1 MKEFRFALKKVA
13 PVLFSYIF
21 VGIASGLLLKNS
33 GYSAVWAFLSG
44 LLIYAGSMQIVMVP
58 LLAAGTPLLTL
69 AVMALFINGRHI
81 FYGIGFVNEFSE
93 IKKKSRLQYIYMM
106 LTVTDETYS
115 VLCSLDCPKEYDRH
129 KAEFYVLALAHI
141 LWILSCT
148 LGAAAGEIIPFDT
161 TGIEF
166 SATVFFVC
174 IVVDQWRRF
183 PSKIPALTGA
193 VCAALMLAV
202 MGRDSFLIPALI
214 LSLIILVVLKDRVTR
229 DIVRGGIAD
238 D

>member
-1 MKEFRFALKKVA
+1 MKEFKFALKKVA
-13 PVLFSYIF
+13 PVLFSYLF

-33 GYSAVWAFLSG
+33 GYSAFWAFVSG
-44 LLIYAGSMQIVMVP
+44 AFIYAGSMQIVMVP
-58 LLAAGTPLLTL
+58 LLAAGTPLWTL
-69 AVMALFINGRHI
+69 AIMALFINGRHI

-93 IKKKSRLQYIYMM
+93 IRKKSRIQHLYMM

-115 VLCSLDCPKEYDRH
+115 VLCSLNCPEKYDRH
-129 KAEFYVLALAHI
+129 KVELYVLASAHI

-148 LGAAAGEIIPFDT
+148 LGAVAGEIIPFDT

-166 SATVFFVC
+166 SATVFFIC
-174 IVVDQWRRF
+174 IVVDQWKRF
-183 PSKIPALTGA
+183 PSKIPAVTGA
-193 VCAALMLAV
+193 VCALIMIVIL
-202 MGRDSFLIPALI
+202 GSETFLIPALI
-214 LSLIILVVLKDRVTR
+214 VSLIILVLARDKVLH

>member
-13 PVLFSYIF
+13 PVLFSYLF

-33 GYSAVWAFLSG
+33 GYAAIWAFLSG
-44 LLIYAGSMQIVMVP
+44 TFIYAGSMQIVMVP

-69 AVMALFINGRHI
+69 AVMAFFINGRHI
-81 FYGIGFVNEFSE
+81 FYGIGSVNELWE
-93 IKKKSRLQYIYMM
+93 VKKNGRVQYLYMM

-115 VLCSLDCPKEYDRH
+115 VLCSLDCPKDLDRH
-129 KAEFYVLALAHI
+129 KVELYVLASAHI
-141 LWILSCT
+141 LWIISCT

-166 SATVFFVC
+166 SAAIFFVC
-174 IVVDQWRRF
+174 IVVDQWKRF

-193 VCAALMLAV
+193 ACAALMLAV
-202 MGRDSFLIPALI
+202 MGRDNFLIPALI
-214 LSLIILVVLKDRVTR
+214 LSLVLLVVLKDRVLR
-229 DIVRGGIAD
+229 DMVRGGIAD